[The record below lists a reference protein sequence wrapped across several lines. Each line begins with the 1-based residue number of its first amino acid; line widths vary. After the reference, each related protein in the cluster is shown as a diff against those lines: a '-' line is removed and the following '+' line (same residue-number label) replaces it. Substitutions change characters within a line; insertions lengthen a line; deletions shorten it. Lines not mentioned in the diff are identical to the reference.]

1 MRVWDVNP
9 GYLNRQSLLGEHTEI
24 HALVSII
31 EKKKRGFAHHPE
43 TLRWKR
49 HLGALKLRHDLVVEE
64 MALRGYQH
72 HSPVGGSGRVRWPE
86 TFVDAPAAQ
95 FAILTRKYEQRAPGR
110 IPLPRTVQQL
120 WAQHRYSIWA
130 RDTALVQEVERR
142 LAELELAP
150 TLEQLAAQLVPVLR
164 RRPPQPQLW
173 RALQDMWGEL
183 GRAEMAPASS
193 DSHPSTLLETIRQ
206 VAVRHQV
213 VPLLESTALSDLA
226 VWMTRPLQERE
237 GMG

>member
-31 EKKKRGFAHHPE
+31 ENEKRGFAHHPE
-43 TLRWKR
+43 TVRWR
-49 HLGALKLRHDLVVEE
+49 QHLGALKLRHDLAVEE

-120 WAQHRYSIWA
+120 WAQHRCSILA
-130 RDTALVQEVERR
+130 RDSALVREIEQR
-142 LAELELAP
+142 LAEPERAP
-150 TLEQLAAQLVPVLR
+150 TLEELAAQLVPLLR
-164 RRPPQPQLW
+164 QRPPQGQLW
-173 RALQDMWGEL
+173 QALLHMWSEI
-183 GRAEMAPASS
+183 GRDGPAPTGSTP
-193 DSHPSTLLETIRQ
+193 HPGTLLETIRQ